1 METDSTTPV
10 VTPTT
15 APVTSPAFIEGAVI
29 ELGDEGYDVVS
40 GVSGVAILKT
50 VSLDGGVRF
59 ALQPRVPSPGAPLP
73 DSWYVD
79 HHSLRVTAKAVLAA
93 VPPKFMDDL
102 RGCTAKDTITGFKGI
117 VTGMSY
123 HLNGCVYV
131 NVTPK
136 MGKKDRKNNTPPAL
150 HSFPAGQ
157 VKVYGSDDAD
167 APNPVT
173 PKPESKK
180 APGGLSERST
190 NSPAPRF

>member
-1 METDSTTPV
+1 MEATDSTTPV

-40 GVSGVAILKT
+40 GVTGVAILKS
-50 VSLDGGVRF
+50 VSLDGNVRF
-59 ALQPRVPSPGAPLP
+59 ALQPRVPSPAAPLP

-79 HHSLRVTAKAVLAA
+79 HHSIRVIARGVLAA
-93 VPPKFMDDL
+93 VPPKFLDDL
-102 RGCTAKDTITGFKGI
+102 RGALVKDTITRFKGT

-136 MGKKDRKNNTPPAL
+136 MSKKDKKNNTPPTL

-157 VKVYGSDDAD
+157 VKVVCEDDDAD
-167 APNPVT
+167 TPT
-173 PKPESKK
+173 PKPESTK
-180 APGGLSERST
+180 APGGLSERSF